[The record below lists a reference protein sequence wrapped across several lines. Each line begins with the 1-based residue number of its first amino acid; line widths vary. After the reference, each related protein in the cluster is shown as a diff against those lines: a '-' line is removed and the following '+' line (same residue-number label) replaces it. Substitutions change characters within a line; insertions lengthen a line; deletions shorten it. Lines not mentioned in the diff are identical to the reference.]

1 MLGVSQGKLYF
12 IKDLTLKLNHDFST
26 RASSF
31 SLLAQILNP
40 KIHYKVCLL
49 CFRRRFSPNY

>member
-26 RASSF
+26 LAISF
-31 SLLAQILNP
+31 SLLAP
-40 KIHYKVCLL
+40 
-49 CFRRRFSPNY
+49 F